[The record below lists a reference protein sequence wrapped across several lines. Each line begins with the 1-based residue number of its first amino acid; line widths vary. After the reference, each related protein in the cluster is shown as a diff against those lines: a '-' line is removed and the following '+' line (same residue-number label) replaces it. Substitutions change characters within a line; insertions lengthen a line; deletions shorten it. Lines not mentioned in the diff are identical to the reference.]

1 MERGLGERIDF
12 EQAADRF
19 RVIGQFLQ
27 EMGKPDSLHRL
38 VDVLQERDSD
48 AFHRMIEGVP
58 EFPEKCSTLHVIVRD
73 VLDDKTA
80 MVEVERCA
88 LRLDLTPTERLLAGR
103 IYRKHFATGVPT
115 QVVVTSGTLQSVV
128 LEVIEPGPY
137 LDELRANGL
146 VYCWKEDV
154 SVFVFAL
161 GPPRG
166 QRGLVRAKALTLHW
180 DSPTWVRVRVAG
192 WSMG

>member
-1 MERGLGERIDF
+1 MDRRLDERIDF
-12 EQAADRF
+12 EAAADRF
-19 RVIGQFLQ
+19 RGIGEFLQ
-27 EMGKPDSLHRL
+27 EIGQPDALRQL
-38 VDVLQERDSD
+38 VEALQEGDSD

-88 LRLDLTPTERLLAGR
+88 LRLDLTPAERLLAGR
-103 IYRKHFATGVPT
+103 IYRKHFATGGPT
-115 QVVVTSGTLQSVV
+115 QVVVTSGTLQDVV

-137 LDELRANGL
+137 LDELKANGL

-161 GPPRG
+161 GPPHEASANLCG
-166 QRGLVRAKALTLHW
+166 PK
-180 DSPTWVRVRVAG
+180 P
-192 WSMG
+192 